1 MQSHRVMSETLL
13 SASAIDM
20 SAPFDHMAGNYDGL
34 VIAGASGLVAQHTLQ
49 GLARGGIRLAALA
62 DNNPTLQATRVNGIP
77 VLSPLEAIKSYPD
90 AAFVAAIFT
99 HTPLR
104 RQLSALGATRVLP
117 YAVLF
122 HKFPELLLPYFAVD
136 LPSVIAQEAPTV
148 SAVANFW
155 ADEESRIL
163 YAAILNWF
171 VNLAS
176 ESVPAPSPSADTYI
190 PEFLQLREDEVFVD
204 CGAFDGDTVLQY
216 ARASQGRYRKIIALE
231 PDPYTF
237 QKLASCAKTIDRVAT
252 LNAGAGAA
260 FGKMPFIAGGLM
272 SSHAASAGAAG
283 FSAPGELVYV
293 DLIRL
298 DDLSPRPTYVK
309 MDIEGFERQAL
320 AGARGLLS
328 AGETA
333 FAVTLYHRMSD
344 LWQIARFIHD
354 VAPGLRLYLRHYAED
369 WAETICYAVPPN
381 RVIHPTIAD
390 A

>member
-1 MQSHRVMSETLL
+1 MSETLL

-344 LWQIARFIHD
+344 LWQIPRFIHD